1 MPDSVWKMQRNDSLF
16 VLSNIFIV
24 DSDSRLSISVI
35 RSLILPGNPS
45 VLSTHWVE
53 IFLIGAYKFLKL
65 FLQFSSYYTVNN
77 LIREKEYFSRN
88 YSSPLQSNR
97 KGQYQQLVVRHKSV
111 QCRPSSSDPSF
122 SCTH

>member
-1 MPDSVWKMQRNDSLF
+1 MPDPILGSAENDSLF

-45 VLSTHWVE
+45 VLSTYWVD

-65 FLQFSSYYTVNN
+65 CICSILKLSYC
-77 LIREKEYFSRN
+77 K
-88 YSSPLQSNR
+88 
-97 KGQYQQLVVRHKSV
+97 
-111 QCRPSSSDPSF
+111 
-122 SCTH
+122 